1 MCGISGFIDYNN
13 NSSEATLKN
22 LTDTLTHRGPDAFGY
37 KIFQENAYCLGL
49 GHRRLS
55 IIDLTESAAQPMNFN
70 HFWITFNGEIY
81 NFTEIKKELILLNH
95 SFVSNSDTEIILHA
109 YSQWGVD
116 CVKKFIGMFAFVI
129 YDPKKNEII
138 CFRDRAGVKP
148 FFYYWHNG
156 LFLFSSEL
164 KAFHKHPDFKK
175 EINLSAVA
183 SFMQYGNVP
192 GTNCIFTNAF
202 KLKPGHFLKFSLT
215 NKTFKIFKYWS
226 VYDSYNKP
234 KSTISFF
241 EAKTETEKILKSAF
255 DLRMVSDVPVGVFL
269 SGGYDSSCLIALL
282 QKDRAEKLKTFTISV
297 PDIGLDEAPYAKEI
311 SKHLGTEHFEFE
323 CSEKEAL
330 SIIEDLPFF
339 YDEPFA
345 DSSAIPTTLLCRMAS
360 QSVKV
365 VLSAD
370 GGDEIFA
377 GYNRYEYLMKYGNKL
392 SKTPKLIRNGVS
404 NLMDIIPADKIP
416 FFKNAFNFHNRY
428 EKIKSVLSDP
438 SPKTLV
444 LELNKQFKDADLA
457 KLLKNEPISLQPSFL
472 TEDFDSKLYSPL
484 ACMMAVDYDTY
495 LVDDVLQKVDR
506 ASMSVGIE
514 SREPFLDHR
523 IIEFVSKLPDEY
535 KYFNGDKK
543 RIVKEIVHQYLPK
556 KMMDRPKMGFAIPIE
571 KWLINELKPKVDHYL
586 NEKEIEAQGIFN
598 SSYVKQLCNSFYE
611 GRKEY
616 GVKIWHLLMFQ
627 MWYKKWMS

>member
-1 MCGISGFIDYNN
+1 MCGISGFIDFNN
-13 NSSEATLKN
+13 NSSEATLKSI
-22 LTDTLTHRGPDAFGY
+22 TDTLTHRGPDASGY
-37 KIFQENAYCLGL
+37 KIFQENSYCIGL

-55 IIDLTESAAQPMNFN
+55 IIDLTESAAQPMQFN
-70 HFWITFNGEIY
+70 NLWITFNGEIY
-81 NFTEIKKELILLNH
+81 NFKEIKNELILLDH
-95 SFVSNSDTEIILHA
+95 SFVSNSDTEVILHA
-109 YSQWGVD
+109 YNQWGVT
-116 CVKKFIGMFAFVI
+116 CANKFIGMFAFVI
-129 YDPKKNEII
+129 YDSESKEII

-148 FFYYWHNG
+148 FYYYWHKG
-156 LFLFSSEL
+156 LFLFASEL

-192 GTNCIFTNAF
+192 GSNCIFTNAY
-202 KLKPGHFLKFSLT
+202 KLKSGHYLKFNLT
-215 NKTFKIFKYWS
+215 NKTFEVFKYWS

-234 KSTISFF
+234 KSNISFS
-241 EAKTETEKILKSAF
+241 EAKIETEKLLKSAF
-255 DLRMVSDVPVGVFL
+255 DFRMVSDVPVGVFL
-269 SGGYDSSCLIALL
+269 SGGYDSSCVTALL
-282 QKDRAEKLKTFTISV
+282 QKDRAEKLKTFTIAV
-297 PDIGLDEAPYAKEI
+297 PDIGLNEAPYAKEI
-311 SKHLGTEHFEFE
+311 SDHLGTEHFEFE

-330 SIIEDLPFF
+330 TIIEDLPFF

-345 DSSAIPTTLLCRMAS
+345 DSSAIPTTLVCKMAS

-392 SKTPKLIRNGVS
+392 TNTPKFVRDGLA
-404 NLMDIIPADKIP
+404 NLMNSVPADKIP
-416 FFKNAFNFHNRY
+416 FLKNAFNFHNRY
-428 EKIKSVLSDP
+428 EKIKSVLKDP

-444 LELNKQFKDADLA
+444 LELNKQFKDDELEA
-457 KLLKNEPISLQPSFL
+457 LLKISTKSLQATFIA
-472 TEDFDSKLYSPL
+472 EDLSTKFYSPL
-484 ACMMAVDYDTY
+484 GCMMAIDYDTY
-495 LVDDVLQKVDR
+495 LVDDILQKVDR

-523 IIEFVSKLPDEY
+523 IIEFVAQLPDDY
-535 KYFNGDKK
+535 KYDNGNKK
-543 RIVKEIVHQYLPK
+543 RIIKEIVHQYLPK

-571 KWLINELKPKVDHYL
+571 KWLINELKTKVDHYL

-598 SSYVKQLCNSFYE
+598 VNYVRQLCKSFYE
-611 GRKEY
+611 GKKEY

-627 MWYKKWMS
+627 MWYKKWMN

>member
-1 MCGISGFIDYNN
+1 MCGISGFIDFNN
-13 NSSEATLKN
+13 NSSEATLKSI
-22 LTDTLTHRGPDAFGY
+22 TDTLTHRGPDAFGY
-37 KIFQENAYCLGL
+37 KIFQENSYSIGL

-55 IIDLTESAAQPMNFN
+55 IIDLTGSADQPMQFN
-70 HFWITFNGEIY
+70 QFWITFNGEIY
-81 NFTEIKKELILLNH
+81 NFKEIKNELLLLNH
-95 SFVSNSDTEIILHA
+95 SFVSNSDTEVILHA
-109 YSQWGVD
+109 YKQWGVN
-116 CVKKFIGMFAFVI
+116 CANKFIGMFAFVI
-129 YDPKKNEII
+129 YDSERKEII

-148 FFYYWHNG
+148 FYYYWHKG
-156 LFLFSSEL
+156 LFLFASEL

-192 GTNCIFTNAF
+192 GSNCIFTNAY
-202 KLKPGHFLKFSLT
+202 KLKSGHFLKFNLT
-215 NKTFKIFKYWS
+215 NKIFEVFKYWS
-226 VYDSYNKP
+226 VYESYNKP
-234 KSTISFF
+234 KSNISFS
-241 EAKTETEKILKSAF
+241 EATIETEKLLKSAF
-255 DLRMVSDVPVGVFL
+255 DYRMVSDVPVGVFL
-269 SGGYDSSCLIALL
+269 SGGYDSSCVTALL
-282 QKDRAEKLKTFTISV
+282 QKDRVEKLKTFTIAV
-297 PDIGLDEAPYAKEI
+297 PDIGLNEAPYAKEI
-311 SKHLGTEHFEFE
+311 SNHLGTEHFEFE

-330 SIIEDLPFF
+330 TIIEDLPYF

-345 DSSAIPTTLLCRMAS
+345 DSSAIPTTLVCKMAG

-377 GYNRYEYLMKYGNKL
+377 GYNRYEYLMKYGNRL
-392 SKTPKLIRNGVS
+392 TNTPKFVRDGLA
-404 NLMDIIPADKIP
+404 NLMNSVPADKIP

-428 EKIKSVLSDP
+428 EKIKTVLKDP

-444 LELNKQFKDADLA
+444 LELNKQFKDDELEV
-457 KLLKNEPISLQPSFL
+457 LLKDRAKILQAPFVA
-472 TEDFDSKLYSPL
+472 EDFSTKFYSPL
-484 ACMMAVDYDTY
+484 ACMMAIDYDTY
-495 LVDDVLQKVDR
+495 LVDDILQKVDR

-523 IIEFVSKLPDEY
+523 IIEFVAQLPDEY
-535 KYFNGDKK
+535 KYYNGHKK
-543 RIVKEIVHQYLPK
+543 RIIKEIVYQYLPK

-571 KWLINELKPKVDHYL
+571 KWLINELKTKVDHYL

-598 SSYVKQLCNSFYE
+598 VNYVKQLCKSFYE
-611 GRKEY
+611 GKKEY